1 MKMKFSRGL
10 ALGEFLAGFDGKA
23 LVELKNR
30 HAKSDAVARHIN
42 IGLYSRTGN
51 YVPWK

>member
-1 MKMKFSRGL
+1 MKFSRGL

-30 HAKSDAVARHIN
+30 HAKSDAVAWHIN
-42 IGLYSRTGN
+42 HIGLYSRTGN
-51 YVPWK
+51 YAPWK